1 MSRDTYKY
9 HFKQGGRIVYS
20 GITTDL
26 KKREQEHKRHFGE
39 DGAIKQVGNAT
50 TREAGLKWE
59 SEQTKLGNP
68 TRMSG
73 MLKTA

>member
-20 GITTDL
+20 GTDL
-26 KKREQEHKRHFGE
+26 NKREQEHKRHFGE
-39 DGAIKQVGNAT
+39 DGHIKQVGSRT

-59 SEQTKLGNP
+59 GEQTKL

-73 MLKTA
+73 ILKTA